1 VKLFSSLEL
10 HSNQS
15 AFKELEVGLYND
27 YSNVIRVFEPESIMA
42 EHINENAA
50 VLAQAV
56 KNWSGY
62 GLFYPDIKNID
73 LELLSLRFPKIILLR
88 EEDLS
93 IKTFENFGRVVF
105 DLIEYKKA
113 VCKLIYEGSF
123 IFDE

>member
-1 VKLFSSLEL
+1 MKLFSSLEL

-15 AFKELEVGLYND
+15 EFKELEVGLCND

-62 GLFYPDIKNID
+62 GLFYPDIKNTD
-73 LELLSLRFPKIILLR
+73 LELLLLRFPKIILLQK
-88 EEDLS
+88 EDLS

-105 DLIEYKKA
+105 DLIDYQKA
-113 VCKLIYEGSF
+113 VFKLIYEGSF